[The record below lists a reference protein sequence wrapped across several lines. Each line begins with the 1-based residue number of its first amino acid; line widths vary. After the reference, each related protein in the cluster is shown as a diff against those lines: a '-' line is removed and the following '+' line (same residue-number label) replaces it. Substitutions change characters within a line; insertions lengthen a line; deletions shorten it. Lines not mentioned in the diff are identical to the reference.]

1 MSLLREVKLVSRG
14 RDWRGRSR
22 TPRSAEQWAPGREP
36 REFPTSWARTR
47 PARVVR
53 EGVQRGVLRPLV
65 WSQTQPRVYGA
76 DRLSGVA
83 GPVIVIA
90 NHASHLDAPLIL
102 NALPA
107 RLSRRT
113 AVGAAADRFHATWNL
128 GVSSGMVELS
138 LSPRG
143 TSMEKIILLCLIV
156 GLIGVL
162 AELSP
167 VLSSQK

>member
-1 MSLLREVKLVSRG
+1 MQGFR
-14 RDWRGRSR
+14 
-22 TPRSAEQWAPGREP
+22 AP
-36 REFPTSWARTR
+36 
-47 PARVVR
+47 
-53 EGVQRGVLRPLV
+53 
-65 WSQTQPRVYGA
+65 
-76 DRLSGVA
+76 
-83 GPVIVIA
+83 
-90 NHASHLDAPLIL
+90 
-102 NALPA
+102 
-107 RLSRRT
+107 
-113 AVGAAADRFHATWNL
+113 AAADRFHATWNL

>member
-1 MSLLREVKLVSRG
+1 MIYSITSSAIVSRVAG
-14 RDWRGRSR
+14 TA
-22 TPRSAEQWAPGREP
+22 TPSARA
-36 REFPTSWARTR
+36 
-47 PARVVR
+47 
-53 EGVQRGVLRPLV
+53 VLR
-65 WSQTQPRVYGA
+65 
-76 DRLSGVA
+76 
-83 GPVIVIA
+83 
-90 NHASHLDAPLIL
+90 LIT
-102 NALPA
+102 N
-107 RLSRRT
+107 S
-113 AVGAAADRFHATWNL
+113 NL

>member
-1 MSLLREVKLVSRG
+1 MQGFR
-14 RDWRGRSR
+14 
-22 TPRSAEQWAPGREP
+22 AP
-36 REFPTSWARTR
+36 
-47 PARVVR
+47 
-53 EGVQRGVLRPLV
+53 
-65 WSQTQPRVYGA
+65 
-76 DRLSGVA
+76 
-83 GPVIVIA
+83 
-90 NHASHLDAPLIL
+90 
-102 NALPA
+102 
-107 RLSRRT
+107 
-113 AVGAAADRFHATWNL
+113 AAANRFHAIWNL